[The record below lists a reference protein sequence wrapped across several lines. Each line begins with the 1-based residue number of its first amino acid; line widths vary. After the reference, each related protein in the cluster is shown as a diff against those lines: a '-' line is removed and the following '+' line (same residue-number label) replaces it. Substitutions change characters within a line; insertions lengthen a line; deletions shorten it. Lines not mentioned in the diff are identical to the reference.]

1 MPSSKTAHSL
11 RANLAH
17 ETAQADRAEAA
28 LAAAMPGPSA
38 FTVIKAAVLAGAVD
52 PKWRRELMMALGV
65 VRAGLAPNANDEPE
79 HRVCR
84 HGARP
89 VDDLCEV
96 CDAE

>member
-1 MPSSKTAHSL
+1 MPLADP
-11 RANLAH
+11 RA
-17 ETAQADRAEAA
+17 ADPE
-28 LAAAMPGPSA
+28 
-38 FTVIKAAVLAGAVD
+38 
-52 PKWRRELMMALGV
+52 WCRELMMALGV
-65 VRAGLAPNANDEPE
+65 VRAGLAPNATDEPE